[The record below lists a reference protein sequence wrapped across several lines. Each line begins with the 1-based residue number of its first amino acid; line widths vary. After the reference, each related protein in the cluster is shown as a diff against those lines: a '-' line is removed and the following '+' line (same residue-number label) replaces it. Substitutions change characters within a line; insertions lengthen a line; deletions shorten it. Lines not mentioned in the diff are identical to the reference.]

1 MRQPGRH
8 LSYAN
13 VMVTVAVFLALGG
26 GAYAFDATGGEG
38 PAARTVTVS
47 KSALKRMVRHEAA
60 ADVSAAAKK
69 KKARRGPQGP
79 PGASG
84 PQGPNGVPGSPGV
97 SGLQQVF
104 KSSAVDTSTSKLATA
119 TCPPGKRAI
128 GGGATHSNASPNL
141 IVIDQIQPSDENT
154 VPGTVTV
161 SAYETGSATPSWS
174 VTAFAVC
181 ANVS

>member
-26 GAYAFDATGGEG
+26 GAYAFDASGGEG
-38 PAARTVTVS
+38 PAARTITVS
-47 KSALKRMVRHEAA
+47 KSALKQMIRQEAA
-60 ADVSAAAKK
+60 AQVNAAAKKK
-69 KKARRGPQGP
+69 KKARRGPQG
-79 PGASG
+79 ATG
-84 PQGPNGVPGSPGV
+84 PQGPNGVQGSPGV

-104 KSSAVDTSTSKLATA
+104 KSSAVDTSNPKSATV

-128 GGGATHSNASPNL
+128 GGGATHSNASPGS
-141 IVIDQIQPSDENT
+141 VGIDQIQPTDQNT
-154 VPGTVTV
+154 VPGGTTV
-161 SAYETGSATPSWS
+161 SATATGAVPSWS
-174 VTAFAVC
+174 VTAFVLC